1 MYISYFVTYPLLA
14 FFLGMFI
21 FFCYTFI
28 MAGRDAVNI
37 EPEDSVDGYGEILQ
51 IRSSSGGNASFINVI
66 IQVKLITANN
76 KVINAEGKAVIDVT
90 NIPEYQPGAKVP
102 LVYSR
107 KDPKKVKFKIPSPLD
122 R

>member
-28 MAGRDAVNI
+28 TAGRDAVNI
-37 EPEDSVDGYGEILQ
+37 EPEDSVDGYGEIVQ